1 MEIVVLDRKQAS
13 AAPCLLVHDPRIAA
27 SVGVA
32 RKRCARGPTMLSE
45 PPMTTTPLNC
55 GATKDDHARQF
66 HDDLAE
72 QKILRAVFFL
82 Q

>member
-1 MEIVVLDRKQAS
+1 
-13 AAPCLLVHDPRIAA
+13 
-27 SVGVA
+27 
-32 RKRCARGPTMLSE
+32 
-45 PPMTTTPLNC
+45 MTTTPPNC
-55 GATKDDHARQF
+55 GAIKDDHARQF